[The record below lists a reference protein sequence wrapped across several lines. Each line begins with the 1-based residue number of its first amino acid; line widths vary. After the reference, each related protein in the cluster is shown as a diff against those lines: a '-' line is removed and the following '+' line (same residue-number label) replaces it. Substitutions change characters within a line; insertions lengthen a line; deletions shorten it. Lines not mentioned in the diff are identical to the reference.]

1 MAARRRRNPSFLNRM
16 SPEHFRVL
24 VAAEDVVLRRKFLD
38 TLFDTGFS
46 IEELPGDRPVTEVV
60 VRRRFD
66 LVVLDPGVPET
77 RGIEICG
84 SVRALLPELGIVMIR
99 AGGSPDDEMRA
110 LDAGADDCL
119 IAPFKFRELVAR
131 LGAVLRRIRTDDSLK
146 GRVLR
151 AGDLQIDTERRQ
163 CWRAGQEV
171 RLSPSEFN
179 LLHALMS
186 NREGS
191 LTHLKLVRALGGNTG
206 TKRNASY
213 IRSYIKSL
221 RGKIENDPSHPE
233 YILTVAWV
241 GYRFHNPYGSL

>member
-1 MAARRRRNPSFLNRM
+1 M

-24 VAAEDVVLRRKFLD
+24 VAAEDLLLRRKLLD
-38 TLFDTGFS
+38 TLISTGFS
-46 IEELPGDRPVTEVV
+46 IEELPAGRAVTEVV
-60 VRRRFD
+60 VQRRFD

-77 RGIEICG
+77 HGIEICS

-110 LDAGADDCL
+110 LDAGADDCI
-119 IAPFKFRELVAR
+119 IAPFKFREIVAR
-131 LGAVLRRIRTDDSLK
+131 LGAVLRRIRSDNPPKDP
-146 GRVLR
+146 VLR

-179 LLHALMS
+179 LLLTLMS

-191 LTHLKLVRALGGNTG
+191 LTHLKLLRALGANTG
-206 TKRNASY
+206 AKRNTGY

-221 RGKIENDPSHPE
+221 RGKIESDPSNPE
-233 YILTVAWV
+233 YILTVPWV